1 MCGKILS
8 GCTEIPMV
16 AHTPETVA
24 EVPASC
30 TAKGKTAGTK
40 CSVCGEILSGCTEIP
55 MVNHTAKDVAEVP
68 ATCTE
73 AGKTAG
79 TKCSVCGTVLT
90 GCDEIP
96 ASHHIVSYE
105 VAPTCN
111 ATGVTGGKKCDKC
124 GYVADSGKVVPKV
137 AHKYNTSNVCVYC
150 GAKKPVSTKQG
161 LDKVPK
167 TGDVTP
173 YAVFALGALTLF
185 GGVAVCRR
193 KELF

>member
-1 MCGKILS
+1 M
-8 GCTEIPMV
+8 IPVV
-16 AHTPETVA
+16 AHTEEAVA
-24 EVPASC
+24 AVPATC
-30 TAKGKTAGTK
+30 TSTGTTVGTK
-40 CSVCGEILSGCTEIP
+40 CSVCGKVLGGCETIP
-55 MVNHTAKDVAEVP
+55 AADHTSVDVAEVP
-68 ATCTE
+68 ATCKE

-90 GCDEIP
+90 GCEEIP
-96 ASHHIVSYE
+96 ASHHIVDYE

-124 GYVADSGKVVPKV
+124 GYVAVAGKVVPKV

-150 GAKKPVSTKQG
+150 GAKKPVSTKKG

-173 YAVFALGALTLF
+173 YAVIALGALTLV
-185 GGVAVCRR
+185 GSVAVSKR
-193 KELF
+193 KEMF